1 LRCTSQCRTLGAL
14 PAIAGLQ
21 ESEREELVTDHNTGN
36 AKVLVWTS
44 VAAVALLVVSGV
56 RPFDRLTWLLEVA
69 PVLIALPVMWA
80 TRRRFPLTTLL
91 YWAVLV
97 HAAVLIYGGAYTYS
111 RVPLGD
117 MLQSMFELSRNP
129 YDKIG
134 HLLQG
139 FVPALVAREI
149 LVRGAYVRGRAMLAF
164 IIVCIV
170 LAVSATYELIEWA
183 FAMAL
188 GQGADEFLGLQG
200 DEWDTQTDML
210 MALLGAI
217 AALLSLTRLHDAQIA
232 ALARGD

>member
-1 LRCTSQCRTLGAL
+1 MHVLTWIS
-14 PAIAGLQ
+14 IATIG
-21 ESEREELVTDHNTGN
+21 
-36 AKVLVWTS
+36 
-44 VAAVALLVVSGV
+44 LLVVSGV

-69 PVLIALPVMWA
+69 PVLIALPLMWA

-91 YWAVLV
+91 YWAVFV
-97 HAAVLIYGGAYTYS
+97 HGIVLIYGGAYTYS

-117 MLQSMFELSRNP
+117 ILQSMFELNRNP

-164 IIVCIV
+164 VVVCIA
-170 LAVSATYELIEWA
+170 LAISATYELIEWA
-183 FAMAL
+183 AAMAL
-188 GQGADEFLGLQG
+188 GQSADEFLGLQG

-210 MALLGAI
+210 AALIGAV

-232 ALARGD
+232 ALARCD